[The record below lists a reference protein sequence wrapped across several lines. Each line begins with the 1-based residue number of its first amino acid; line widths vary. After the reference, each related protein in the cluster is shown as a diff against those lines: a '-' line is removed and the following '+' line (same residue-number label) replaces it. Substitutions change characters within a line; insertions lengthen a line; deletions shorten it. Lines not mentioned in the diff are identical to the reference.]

1 MFLDSHSFPDASY
14 IQIAFSSFMH
24 ICNKKN
30 KVAILFQTIEYD
42 CSLLGIHKADYSQ
55 CDLDTHIQELSQ
67 T

>member
-1 MFLDSHSFPDASY
+1 
-14 IQIAFSSFMH
+14 MH